1 MIDTREAQTADQYA
15 IARRL
20 FEEYAAWLQ
29 EDLCFQGFA
38 AELEQLPEMYGPPA
52 GVLML
57 GWRAGA
63 AVACVGVR
71 RFASDT
77 CEMKRLFVREEAR
90 SLGLGWR
97 LARDAVAAGRRLGY
111 ARMVLDTLDRM
122 EMARRMYRGLGF
134 EETTAYYANPLP
146 HIRYMALDLSRPA

>member
-57 GWRAGA
+57 GWRAG
-63 AVACVGVR
+63 
-71 RFASDT
+71 
-77 CEMKRLFVREEAR
+77 
-90 SLGLGWR
+90 
-97 LARDAVAAGRRLGY
+97 GRRLC
-111 ARMVLDTLDRM
+111 
-122 EMARRMYRGLGF
+122 RRPSLRERHLRD
-134 EETTAYYANPLP
+134 EASLRA
-146 HIRYMALDLSRPA
+146 